1 MLRHALT
8 LNEDLA
14 KGMYIV
20 TIIAGDQRFTE
31 RMVIQ

>member
-1 MLRHALT
+1 MLQHALS

-20 TIIAGDQRFTE
+20 TIIAGEQRFTE
-31 RMVIQ
+31 RLVIQ